1 MSQGDQKKNT
11 ERPDTQ
17 DFKTLFLNDTPMMDT
32 RAPLEFKKGAFP
44 HTVSLPLMTDQERAK
59 VGTSYKRDGQEEAI
73 KLGHRLVGGDVK
85 EERLQK
91 WLAFAAENP
100 NGYLYCFRGGLRS
113 QITQQW
119 LKDAGVAY
127 PRITGGYK
135 AMRRFLIDTLE
146 RITANQ
152 PLIIVAGG
160 TGCAKTELLK
170 QVKGNVDLEGI
181 AHHRGS
187 TFGKRV
193 GGQPS
198 QISFENTLAVEFLRH
213 EDKTPNLPIVLEDES
228 MLIGRCA
235 LPDYLRAKMSV
246 SPLVIVEA
254 NMADRVEHSFDNYIL
269 DKLAEWQSV
278 EGEEAGFI
286 GFASDLRVSMSKV
299 ERRLGGVR
307 HKAMTEMLETA
318 ITAHEK
324 GDPSLHRDWIQ
335 PMLEEYYDPMYHWQL
350 GKKQG
355 EILIRGSFD
364 EVRDF
369 LNQRALPVN

>member
-1 MSQGDQKKNT
+1 MSNST
-11 ERPDTQ
+11 ARPDTQ

-59 VGTSYKRDGQEEAI
+59 VGTSYKRDGQDEAI

-85 EERLQK
+85 EERLAK

-100 NGYLYCFRGGLRS
+100 TGYLYCFRGGLRS

-119 LKDAGVAY
+119 LKEAGVEY

-146 RITANQ
+146 RITTSQ
-152 PLIIVAGG
+152 PLIIVSGG

-170 QVKGNVDLEGI
+170 QVPGSVDLEGL

-187 TFGKRV
+187 TFGKRPA
-193 GGQPS
+193 GQPA
-198 QISFENTLAVEFLRH
+198 QIGFENALAVQFLRH
-213 EDKTPNLPIVLEDES
+213 EHNTPKLPIVLEDES

-254 NMADRVEHSFDNYIL
+254 EIADRVEHSFDNYIL
-269 DKLAEWQSV
+269 DKLAEWQAQ

-286 GFASDLRVSMSKV
+286 GFADDLRTSMSKV

-307 HKAMTEMLETA
+307 HKAMTAMLEAA
-318 ITAHEK
+318 ISAHEK

-350 GKKQG
+350 DKKQG
-355 EILIRGSFD
+355 EILMRGHFND
-364 EVRDF
+364 VRDF
-369 LNQRALPVN
+369 LKN